1 MKAVRR
7 PLPVARTHGSRIVLA
22 DGCELI
28 DGIASWWTACHGYN
42 HPHIRQAV
50 ERQLALMPH
59 VMFGGL
65 VHEQALTLARRL
77 AAVVPGD
84 LSRVFFSESG
94 SVAVEIAMKMAM
106 QFWVNQGVSKRKKFV
121 TFRGGYHGDTTG
133 AMAVSDPGVGIHA
146 PFRGLLP
153 EHHVVELPQDDE
165 TAASF
170 ARCLERHADELAGM
184 IVEPLVQGAGGMRFH
199 ADFVVQRLREAANRY
214 QLLLIFDEIFTGF
227 GRTGSLFACEAA
239 GVLPDIITLSKA
251 VTGGTLP
258 LAVTIARDK
267 VFDAFWSDEAGDAL
281 PHGPTFMANALACAA
296 ANASLDLFERESRLR
311 RYRYRARPGA
321 GPCALSRPSRRQGR
335 AGEGSDRRGGARAH
349 RRSRGLARAVRG
361 GGGFR
366 APVRLH
372 RLSHAGIHN
381 RRGGARKI
389 DGHGRQGAAPTRLAQ
404 SKLKPDDSTVQVVL
418 IGAFDPYRRDLAET
432 QRTAAYHVHRAIDL
446 RRVAAGAPLCK
457 HRPAASIRA
466 RGVPRR

>member
-1 MKAVRR
+1 MSRKKGAQETWYEAGLAHVWLPYAQMKTVRA

-22 DGCELI
+22 DGRELI

-77 AAVVPGD
+77 AALVPSD
-84 LSRVFFSESG
+84 LNRVFFSESG
-94 SVAVEIAMKMAM
+94 SVAVEIAMKMAV
-106 QFWVNQGVSKRKKFV
+106 QFWVNQGVPKRKKFV

-133 AMAVSDPGVGIHA
+133 AMAISDPGVGIHA
-146 PFRGLLP
+146 RFRGLLP
-153 EHHVVELPQDDE
+153 EHHVVELPQDEE

-170 ARCLERHADELAGM
+170 ARCLERHADELAGI

-199 ADFVVQRLREAANRY
+199 AQLVLQRLREAANRY
-214 QLLLIFDEIFTGF
+214 QLILIFDEIFTGF

-251 VTGGTLP
+251 LTGGTLP

-267 VFDAFWSDEAGDAL
+267 VFDAFWSDEPSDAL

-296 ANASLDLFERESRLR
+296 ANASLDLFEREPRLR
-311 RYRYRARPGA
+311 QVADIALALEHGLAPCRGLPGVKDVRVKGAIGVVEFERIDDVEALRARFVAEGVFVRPFGSIVYLTPAFTIGA
-321 GPCALSRPSRRQGR
+321 EELAKLTDTVVNVLR
-335 AGEGSDRRGGARAH
+335 RRG
-349 RRSRGLARAVRG
+349 
-361 GGGFR
+361 
-366 APVRLH
+366 
-372 RLSHAGIHN
+372 
-381 RRGGARKI
+381 
-389 DGHGRQGAAPTRLAQ
+389 
-404 SKLKPDDSTVQVVL
+404 
-418 IGAFDPYRRDLAET
+418 
-432 QRTAAYHVHRAIDL
+432 
-446 RRVAAGAPLCK
+446 
-457 HRPAASIRA
+457 
-466 RGVPRR
+466 